1 MLRKRVAVEKEEC
14 LSPERRSEEARPSR
28 LSRCSLSLALSQR
41 GKKVKRDKK
50 SPLSFFTIS
59 LTHPSLSTPST
70 RPRPPSPSTNRQPG
84 LSRGHQSSSVMVS
97 TTPDE
102 EKSLVG
108 VSLSPLFFGCFFVS
122 RSRRGRGFFFFL
134 VVVSLSSSSLTK
146 KHRRLTRSFLF
157 VSSFP
162 FSAPLAL
169 RRRRL
174 HRRFLRLRRSRSA
187 ALARVGE
194 RSAWE
199 ER

>member
-1 MLRKRVAVEKEEC
+1 MAPKDHADCVTRARGARGMLRKRVAVEKEEC

-122 RSRRGRGFFFFL
+122 RSRRGRGFFF
-134 VVVSLSSSSLTK
+134 SSSSSL
-146 KHRRLTRSFLF
+146 S
-157 VSSFP
+157 
-162 FSAPLAL
+162 
-169 RRRRL
+169 RRRL
-174 HRRFLRLRRSRSA
+174 SQKNTGGSLARSFSSPLSRSPRHSLSVA
-187 ALARVGE
+187 DDSTVAFCD
-194 RSAWE
+194 
-199 ER
+199 

>member
-122 RSRRGRGFFFFL
+122 RSRRGRGFFF
-134 VVVSLSSSSLTK
+134 SSSSSL
-146 KHRRLTRSFLF
+146 S
-157 VSSFP
+157 
-162 FSAPLAL
+162 
-169 RRRRL
+169 RRRL
-174 HRRFLRLRRSRSA
+174 SQKNTGGSLARSFSSPLSRSPRHS
-187 ALARVGE
+187 LAVADD
-194 RSAWE
+194 STVAFCD
-199 ER
+199 

>member
-1 MLRKRVAVEKEEC
+1 MAPKDHADCVTRARGARGMLRKRVAVEKEEC

-122 RSRRGRGFFFFL
+122 RSRRGRGFFF
-134 VVVSLSSSSLTK
+134 SSSSSL
-146 KHRRLTRSFLF
+146 S
-157 VSSFP
+157 
-162 FSAPLAL
+162 
-169 RRRRL
+169 RRRL
-174 HRRFLRLRRSRSA
+174 SQKNTGGSHARSFSSPLSRSPRHSLSVA
-187 ALARVGE
+187 DDSTVAFCD
-194 RSAWE
+194 
-199 ER
+199 